1 MLGPRHISLRKSQ
14 FTNEKLFVLV
24 TFHLVDQRLIFHK
37 LDLEVLIGLVMIR
50 YEIVEAF
57 KQRCA
62 CLCVI
67 LPFHDKLWLRQHL
80 QQVDQTITS
89 LSREL
94 LRIGGNI
101 GNYCNN

>member
-14 FTNEKLFVLV
+14 FTNKKLFVLV
-24 TFHLVDQRLIFHK
+24 TFHL
-37 LDLEVLIGLVMIR
+37 IGLFMIR
-50 YEIVEAF
+50 YEIVETF

-62 CLCVI
+62 CLCII
-67 LPFHDKLWLRQHL
+67 LPFHDKLRLRQHL

-94 LRIGGNI
+94 FRIGGNI
-101 GNYCNN
+101 GNYCYN